1 MTSELSNLRQVTE
14 SDSALI
20 LTWRNHPDIRKWMYS
35 SAEIS
40 AAEHDQWFKMASADP
55 TRTLLIYSEAQMP
68 LGFLNFK
75 ELSGSRVAEW
85 GFYTSPDAP
94 KGTGAKMGTLALKYA
109 FEQRNF
115 RKIFATVLDFNV
127 RSIRYHL
134 RLGFKEEGILRSH
147 HFDGETY
154 HDVHCFGL
162 LQDEWRETS
171 QAAF

>member
-1 MTSELSNLRQVTE
+1 
-14 SDSALI
+14 
-20 LTWRNHPDIRKWMYS
+20 
-35 SAEIS
+35 
-40 AAEHDQWFKMASADP
+40 
-55 TRTLLIYSEAQMP
+55 
-68 LGFLNFK
+68 
-75 ELSGSRVAEW
+75 
-85 GFYTSPDAP
+85 
-94 KGTGAKMGTLALKYA
+94 MGTLALKYA

-134 RLGFKEEGILRSH
+134 RLGFKEEGVLRSH